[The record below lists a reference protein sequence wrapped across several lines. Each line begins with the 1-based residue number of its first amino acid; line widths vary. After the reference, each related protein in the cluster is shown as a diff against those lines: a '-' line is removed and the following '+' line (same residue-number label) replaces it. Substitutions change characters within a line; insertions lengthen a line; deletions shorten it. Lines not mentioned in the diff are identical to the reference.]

1 MFVENMKY
9 CETNP
14 EKCVLKTPARIIP
27 VLVVSTPSLLL
38 FLLSVLIFNAFS
50 VMRIKLVLKREAL
63 NMSCPVS

>member
-38 FLLSVLIFNAFS
+38 FLLSVLILMLFQS
-50 VMRIKLVLKREAL
+50 
-63 NMSCPVS
+63 